1 MYLLNLIY
9 FANSRIKVIK
19 YHAISSQEENTS
31 LNWMRKKHLIDNFR
45 VEQTNQTKRKQYH
58 TKRRTRY
65 KSQHLD
71 RRAHLEIR
79 STLHP
84 RAPNSHIH
92 FFQKP
97 KNSIGRREW
106 LDDYIKK
113 LPSIGGAGVNE
124 PGPFWFSGARPK
136 KRCSAFQQQ
145 EIIQAIVVG
154 VTKDRETWQLPNQ
167 VSFFSLRVRDVFIK
181 VFSKNLA
188 ILLSSAHMF
197 RQKLALSFIV
207 NISTPNH
214 NNSLNILFN
223 WITVQFVHK
232 IVCLSKIDSS
242 SLTL

>member
-113 LPSIGGAGVNE
+113 LPSTGGAGVNE
-124 PGPFWFSGARPK
+124 PGPLFDSAARDQKNGALHFNNRKSFRPLLWEWPK
-136 KRCSAFQQQ
+136 TEKRDNFRIRYHFFHYAFEMCLLRFFQRTWQSYCHQRTCSA
-145 EIIQAIVVG
+145 
-154 VTKDRETWQLPNQ
+154 K
-167 VSFFSLRVRDVFIK
+167 SL
-181 VFSKNLA
+181 
-188 ILLSSAHMF
+188 LLV
-197 RQKLALSFIV
+197 LL
-207 NISTPNH
+207 
-214 NNSLNILFN
+214 
-223 WITVQFVHK
+223 
-232 IVCLSKIDSS
+232 
-242 SLTL
+242 